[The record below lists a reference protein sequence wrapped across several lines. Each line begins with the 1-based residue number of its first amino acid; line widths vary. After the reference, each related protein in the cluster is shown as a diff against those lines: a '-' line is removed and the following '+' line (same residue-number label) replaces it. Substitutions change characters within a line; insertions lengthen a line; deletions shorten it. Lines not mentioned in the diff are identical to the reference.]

1 MGCFLLANAAVVT
14 HKMPPHV
21 ADTCWFTHLFP
32 VLQDLC
38 PTLAPGSKV
47 VINLSG
53 RGDKDVHTA
62 AQYLDISGNIDEEI
76 KDLSS
81 QRNM

>member
-1 MGCFLLANAAVVT
+1 
-14 HKMPPHV
+14 MPLCG
-21 ADTCWFTHLFP
+21 TCDQRCCLSKARQSFVKLD
-32 VLQDLC
+32 VCLRLQELC
-38 PTLAPGSKV
+38 PTLAPGTKI

-62 AQYLDISGNIDEEI
+62 AQHLDISGNIDEEI
-76 KDLSS
+76 KDISS